1 MKVTVENK
9 KGLNKDVKV
18 FVDKKTMNVY
28 MDEKYEEIKGTVNL
42 KGFRPG
48 KVPREILKRQ
58 FGKAVFSEVLD
69 KVLKE
74 TSTKALQENKI
85 KPAGQ
90 PKLDLKT
97 YGEDKDLEY
106 ILSVTELPKV
116 ELKSIENIK
125 FDEYT
130 VKIDQKE
137 TDKRIND
144 IAKNQ
149 PNFKEAPETTKAK
162 KGDLVVFDYNATVDE
177 KTFKG
182 GEGKNTQLTLGKD
195 LFLKG
200 FDEQLI
206 GVKKGDEKIVD
217 ATLPENFPEKEFI
230 NKKAKFKCTIS
241 AVKIPE
247 DVKIDD
253 QFAKNLGAKDLNDL
267 KSLITKQI
275 NDEYKNSLDRLTKNQ
290 ILKEIEKFKVSEI
303 PENLL
308 EDEIKI
314 LSQGMSEDDA
324 KKSRKN
330 FEEVAKKRIKVGLV
344 LNEFG
349 EQNQIKVTE
358 QELQAE
364 VQKQIRMMP
373 GQEKMVMEFYKKNPN
388 ALASLRGTVYE
399 EKILNMIKEKAK
411 PNKKEISKDEAEK
424 ILKESQ
430 KQQLEQE
437 RRQAEINTLQQ
448 HNDLLAELDQAE
460 DVNRATFA
468 FLNRDDDNS
477 VRAFNEAQTEISD
490 RDIRRIDAQGLYA
503 SEQLRLR
510 SVGALRAGR
519 AAERAANLNAMATIF
534 SASYKATQT
543 G

>member
-18 FVDKKTMNVY
+18 FVDKKTMNLY

-149 PNFKEAPETTKAK
+149 PNFKEASETTKAK

-230 NKKAKFKCTIS
+230 NKKAKFMCKIS

-330 FEEVAKKRIKVGLV
+330 FEEVAKKRIKVGLI

-358 QELQAE
+358 QELQTE

-430 KQQLEQE
+430 KQQLDQE
-437 RRQAEINTLQQ
+437 LKDQRKPEKKA
-448 HNDLLAELDQAE
+448 DLKKTA
-460 DVNRATFA
+460 
-468 FLNRDDDNS
+468 DNKTKPKVKKTKS
-477 VRAFNEAQTEISD
+477 VAKKIKKVS
-490 RDIRRIDAQGLYA
+490 
-503 SEQLRLR
+503 
-510 SVGALRAGR
+510 
-519 AAERAANLNAMATIF
+519 
-534 SASYKATQT
+534 KK
-543 G
+543 